1 MSGPGVIDYNQQYAE
16 TVEGKLTVN
25 WGNVILAGLIALLVA
40 GGGGLVLW
48 NERRLRR
55 TSGAE
60 RADHPRS
67 AAEVVTIEG
76 VSPEISA
83 LLPQLERLNPLGRRA
98 LGRLLENPE
107 AASDLLFRL
116 SRLDPALVQQLR
128 GLDRETRELL
138 LAMAGS

>member
-1 MSGPGVIDYNQQYAE
+1 MSLPGVIDYNQQYAE
-16 TVEGKLTVN
+16 TVEGKTPVN
-25 WGNVILAGLIALLVA
+25 WGNLILAGLIALLAV
-40 GGGGLVLW
+40 GGGGFVLW
-48 NERRLRR
+48 NEWRQRR
-55 TSGAE
+55 TS
-60 RADHPRS
+60 S
-67 AAEVVTIEG
+67 AARRAADPPQAVVTIEG
-76 VSPEISA
+76 ISPEIAA